1 MTIAATSASTSAA
14 SGTATA
20 AKTSDPLASLSSNLN
35 NFLTLLM
42 TQLKNHDPSSPMDT
56 NQFTSQLVQFASVEQ
71 QVNISSGVQSL
82 IQLTQANGV
91 LQASSLLG
99 KTVTATSSQLSLQNG
114 SGSIRFNAP
123 AAEPVTISVLGIN
136 GTPVQQVSLTSS
148 AGQNDWTWDGTG
160 SKGQKMPD
168 GAYTVSVS
176 GGTAGTKA
184 AAIPFTVTGVATG
197 VVNQNGTEQVQL
209 GGLTLPFT
217 AIRSVGN

>member
-1 MTIAATSASTSAA
+1 MTIAST
-14 SGTATA
+14 TVATA
-20 AKTSDPLASLSSNLN
+20 APTKTSDPLASLSSNLN
-35 NFLTLLM
+35 NFLTMLM
-42 TQLKNHDPSSPMDT
+42 TQLKNQDPSSPMDT

-91 LQASSLLG
+91 LQASTLLG

-114 SGSIRFNAP
+114 HGSIQFNAP
-123 AAEPVTISVLGIN
+123 AAEPVTISVLGGN
-136 GTPVQQVSLTSS
+136 GAPVQQVSLTST
-148 AGQNDWTWDGTG
+148 AGANSWSWDGTG
-160 SKGQKMPD
+160 SQGQKLPD
-168 GAYTVSVS
+168 GAYTVSIA

-197 VVNQNGTEQVQL
+197 VVNQNGAEQVQM